1 MNVTWNGVYPAVT
14 TQFHDDDSLDLKTT
28 AEQIENLISAGV
40 NGLIMLGTVGENNS
54 LSRDEKIEVLKL
66 AQEISNGRIPVI
78 SGVSEFTTAN
88 ACSYAKLCEEIGIDG
103 LMVLPAMV
111 YNSDARETVNHFKTV
126 AKASNLPIMC
136 YNNPVV
142 YGVDISPEMFMEM
155 ADCETI
161 VAVKESSDD
170 PRRVTD
176 VFNTC
181 GDRFLVFCGVDD
193 LVMESAALGVVGW
206 VSGLTDA
213 FPQESVRL
221 WKLLTEGKFAE
232 ALPLYRWFTP
242 VLHLDTHSKLVQYIK
257 LAQAMT
263 GVGSENVR
271 APRLKLVGEER
282 ERVAKIIQD
291 TIDTRPTA

>member
-28 AEQIENLISAGV
+28 AEQIENLITAGV

-54 LSRDEKIEVLKL
+54 LTREEKIEVLKL
-66 AQEISNGRIPVI
+66 AQEVSNGRVPVI

-88 ACSYAKLCEEIGIDG
+88 ACSYAKLCEGLGIDG

-111 YNSDARETVNHFKTV
+111 YNSDARETINHFKTV

-155 ADCETI
+155 VDCETI

-282 ERVAKIIQD
+282 ERVSKIIQD
-291 TIDTRPTA
+291 TIDTRPAA

>member
-1 MNVTWNGVYPAVT
+1 MNVNWNGVYPAVT
-14 TQFHDDDSLDLKTT
+14 TQFHDDDTLDLKTT
-28 AEQIENLISAGV
+28 AEQIENLITAGV

-54 LSRDEKIEVLKL
+54 LSREEKLQVLKL
-66 AQEISNGRIPVI
+66 AQEVSNGRVPII

-88 ACSYAKLCEEIGIDG
+88 ACDYTKACETQGIDG

-111 YNSDARETVNHFKTV
+111 YNSDARETINHFKTV

-136 YNNPVV
+136 YNNPIV
-142 YGVDISPEMFMEM
+142 YGVDISPEMFMEL

-213 FPQESVRL
+213 FPEESVRL

-232 ALPLYRWFTP
+232 ARPLYRWFTP

-263 GVGSENVR
+263 GVGTENVR
-271 APRLKLVGEER
+271 APRLKLIGKER
-282 ERVAKIIQD
+282 ERVSAIIQK
-291 TIDTRPTA
+291 TIDTRPAA

>member
-28 AEQIENLISAGV
+28 AEQIENLITAGV

-54 LSRDEKIEVLKL
+54 LTREEKIEVLKL
-66 AQEISNGRIPVI
+66 AQEVSNGRVPVI

-88 ACSYAKLCEEIGIDG
+88 ACSYAKLCEGLGIDG

-111 YNSDARETVNHFKTV
+111 YNSDARETINHFKTV

-282 ERVAKIIQD
+282 ERVSKIIQD
-291 TIDTRPTA
+291 TIDTRPAA

>member
-1 MNVTWNGVYPAVT
+1 MKVTWNGVYPAVT

-28 AEQIENLISAGV
+28 AEQIDNLITAGV

-54 LSRDEKIEVLKL
+54 LTRDEKLQVLKL
-66 AQEISNGRIPVI
+66 AQEVSNGRVPVI

-88 ACSYAKLCEEIGIDG
+88 ACSYAKDCEALGIDG

-111 YNSDARETVNHFKTV
+111 YNSDARETINHFKTV

-181 GDRFLVFCGVDD
+181 GNRFLVFCGVDD

-221 WKLLTEGKFAE
+221 WKLLSGGKFAE

-282 ERVAKIIQD
+282 ERVSKIIQD
-291 TIDTRPTA
+291 TIDTRPAT

>member
-28 AEQIENLISAGV
+28 AEQIENLITAGV

-54 LSRDEKIEVLKL
+54 LTREEKIEVLKL
-66 AQEISNGRIPVI
+66 AQEVSNGRVPVI

-88 ACSYAKLCEEIGIDG
+88 ACSYAKLCESLGIDG

-111 YNSDARETVNHFKTV
+111 YNSDARETINHFKTV
-126 AKASNLPIMC
+126 AKASSLPIMC

-282 ERVAKIIQD
+282 ERVSKIIQD
-291 TIDTRPTA
+291 TIDTRPAA